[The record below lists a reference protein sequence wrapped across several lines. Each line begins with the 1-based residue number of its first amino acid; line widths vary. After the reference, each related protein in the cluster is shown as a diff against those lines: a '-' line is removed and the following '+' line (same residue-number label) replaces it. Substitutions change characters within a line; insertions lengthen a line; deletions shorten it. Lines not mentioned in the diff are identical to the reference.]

1 MRFRQRTFL
10 QTLTKKAPYGAFF
23 HVFDIYCRVFK
34 NLAVAVFRAVR
45 IVIHHVAFDFVLFIF
60 LLGAVFTVVIH
71 AVLGVAFAIIG
82 AFAVIFIVHRFH
94 LPQKIRVKHAF
105 SIRILGKDMHLYKK
119 ETNYFL
125 TFLVLFGAVLALD
138 CIFFAPLAGPG

>member
-1 MRFRQRTFL
+1 M
-10 QTLTKKAPYGAFF
+10 
-23 HVFDIYCRVFK
+23 
-34 NLAVAVFRAVR
+34 R

-60 LLGAVFTVVIH
+60 LLGAVFAVITG
-71 AVLGVAFAIIG
+71 AILGIAFAIIG

-94 LPQKIRVKHAF
+94 LPQRIRVKHAL

-125 TFLVLFGAVLALD
+125 TFLVLFGAVLTLG